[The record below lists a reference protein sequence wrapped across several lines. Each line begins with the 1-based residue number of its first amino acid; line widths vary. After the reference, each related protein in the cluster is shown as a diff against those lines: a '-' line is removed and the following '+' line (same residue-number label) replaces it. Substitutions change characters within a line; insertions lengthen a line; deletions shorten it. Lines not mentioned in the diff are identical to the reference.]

1 MYPGKNGGTYI
12 IYNRF
17 LKVFVLKHQNT
28 IDNGLNKAKD
38 KFDKSN
44 NTLNLIK
51 IINLVGGLII

>member
-12 IYNRF
+12 IYNKF

-44 NTLNLIK
+44 KTFNFNT
-51 IINLVGGLII
+51 